1 MKKFERCRTKFGMA
15 GKLAALALGA
25 VLCLSL
31 FASCALSENSR
42 SGNILFVVDGPFVS
56 AVEGKLASRAVNV
69 PDKKMLSAEFT
80 LSGEYEESMTVPL
93 AEGEEVCFEGIPVG
107 LSIVCGCTVY
117 AQESE
122 GGRRTVYYAGKS
134 ETIKINPGMNY
145 VNIKLGGTGS
155 LGVTVT
161 IPAQNDLNLTCTT
174 EEDSFIF
181 SAVLQESSSSEKEY
195 LWFVDGVAQDE
206 KSGAFTLNTEGM
218 NVGTY
223 QISVVCEEKSGAA
236 TVKIE

>member
-56 AVEGKLASRAVNV
+56 AVEGKLASRAAKYFESRAANV
-69 PDKKMLSAEFT
+69 PDKEMLFAEFT

-122 GGRRTVYYAGKS
+122 G
-134 ETIKINPGMNY
+134 
-145 VNIKLGGTGS
+145 
-155 LGVTVT
+155 
-161 IPAQNDLNLTCTT
+161 
-174 EEDSFIF
+174 
-181 SAVLQESSSSEKEY
+181 
-195 LWFVDGVAQDE
+195 
-206 KSGAFTLNTEGM
+206 
-218 NVGTY
+218 
-223 QISVVCEEKSGAA
+223 
-236 TVKIE
+236 

>member
-1 MKKFERCRTKFGMA
+1 MKFMQKIKSLFI
-15 GKLAALALGA
+15 LLAL
-25 VLCLSL
+25 VLSTSCTFLEGNDE
-31 FASCALSENSR
+31 ASVTFTIDRATASKIAKAASSR
-42 SGNILFVVDGPFVS
+42 SAARAPTSEETAGLYLDIALKGDYTAS
-56 AVEGKLASRAVNV
+56 KTIAV
-69 PDKKMLSAEFT
+69 
-80 LSGEYEESMTVPL
+80 
-93 AEGEEVCFEGIPVG
+93 AEGSVAQFDTIPVG
-107 LSIVCGCTVY
+107 VELY
-117 AQESE
+117 AEAVAYRVNDS
-122 GGRRTVYYAGKS
+122 GDKSRTILYTGKS

-145 VNIKLGGTGS
+145 VELLLDGTGS